1 MILLDTHVLVWAV
14 DGNRRLGPN
23 AAAAIEEARRTER
36 IGVSAITPWEIAL
49 LVEKGRLRLA
59 QDVGEWMDAALNA
72 QGLDVLP
79 IEPAIA
85 VASVRLPGELHADP
99 ADRLI
104 IATARHWRAPL
115 ATADRAIA
123 DYAADGHLRV
133 IDATR

>member
-14 DGNRRLGPN
+14 DGNPRLGPN
-23 AAAAIEEARRTER
+23 AATAIEEARRTER

-49 LVEKGRLRLA
+49 LAEKGRLRLA

-104 IATARHWRAPL
+104 IATARHWRASL
-115 ATADRAIA
+115 ATADRTIA